1 MFVVDEDPFFINTVG
16 KSLRVNWCLNT
27 LLRELTGYDITTTRI
42 RLLVECSIQD
52 GLEDGIVSLP
62 DRLAATRQIGHTVS
76 TFKLSYNPRHRRRDA
91 QQASQAFTN
100 VMTYRRRNN
109 LAQDCHAPERL
120 VHDGA
125 WRGSEGGRG
134 SWSISRN
141 GDSDDGVHQMT
152 TSRMSRNGDS
162 DDGAHQMTTSRQHIH
177 SAVVERRNAGIIVS
191 VVC

>member
-1 MFVVDEDPFFINTVG
+1 MLLHVISHMFVVDEDPFFINTVG

-100 VMTYRRRNN
+100 VMTYRRQNT
-109 LAQDCHAPERL
+109 LTQDRPAPEML
-120 VHDGA
+120 LDNVA
-125 WRGSEGGRG
+125 WRVNGTGSR
-134 SWSISRN
+134 RN
-141 GDSDDGVHQMT
+141 GDSNDG
-152 TSRMSRNGDS
+152 
-162 DDGAHQMTTSRQHIH
+162 TTSRQHMH
-177 SAVVERRNAGIIVS
+177 SAVVERRVPGN
-191 VVC
+191 